1 MCGIAGFVGTKN
13 INFYEINKTLNIMHH
28 RGPDAK
34 GYKFFREKKNI
45 CLLHTRLKILDLS
58 DNANQPYTFDGLNLV
73 FNGEIYNFKE
83 LRKDLLKKGYNFKT
97 SSDTEV
103 LLKSFHCYGQ
113 NCVKRFEG
121 MWSFAIW
128 DNKNKKLFLSRDR
141 FGEKPLYYFRNF
153 ENIYFGS
160 EIKFIKSLHK
170 NIFKKNDLLIRKNL
184 FLGFKSIQK
193 TNETFFKGIYSVP
206 NSTNIIIDLNLN
218 ISRKNYYKPKLD
230 IKKYSYDKVLYET
243 EKLICKSLSIRLRS
257 DVPVAFCLSGGIDS
271 SLLAAIA
278 KKKLKK
284 DINTF
289 TLIDK
294 DNRYSEKNNVDVIS
308 KYLNC
313 QNTQV
318 DISKNKKNFFN
329 NLNELNQI
337 NDSPVSVISYYIQS
351 ILTKHISEEG
361 YKVSIT
367 GVGADEIFSGYYE
380 HYLTFF
386 HSISKKRKQYKENV
400 KYWKKFIKPIIRN
413 TLLKNDLFYLKNK
426 NDRSL
431 IFDHS
436 KMLQKFS
443 TENFSIPFEEKF
455 FTKNLMRNRM
465 LNELFYEIVPNILR
479 HDDINHMKYG
489 IENRS
494 PFLDKSLLNYSLK
507 IKNEYLINKGFQKVI
522 LRDIAKKY
530 LPSSIYND
538 RRKVGF
544 NAAIESLV
552 NFKDN
557 KTLNYMLSK
566 NSQIF
571 DYVDYQKFYTFLKNL
586 PKRRIPN
593 HYSKFLFSFLST
605 KNFLEQQ

>member
-1 MCGIAGFVGTKN
+1 MCGIAGFIGTKN
-13 INFYEINKTLNIMHH
+13 INLFEINKTLKIMHH
-28 RGPDAK
+28 RGPDAN
-34 GYKFFREKKNI
+34 GYKFFKEKKNI

-58 DNANQPYTFDGLNLV
+58 SNANQPYTFDGLNLV
-73 FNGEIYNFKE
+73 FNGEIYNYKE
-83 LRKDLLKKGYNFKT
+83 LRNDLSKKGYSFKT

-103 LLKSFHCYGQ
+103 LLKSFHFYGQ
-113 NCVKRFEG
+113 NCVKKFEG

-141 FGEKPLYYFRNF
+141 FGEKPLYYFQNS
-153 ENIYFGS
+153 ETIYFGS

-170 NIFKKNDLLIRKNL
+170 KFFEKNDLLIKKNL
-184 FLGFKSIQK
+184 FLGYKSIQK
-193 TNETFFKGIYSVP
+193 TNETFYKGIYSVA
-206 NSTNIIIDLNLN
+206 NSTNLIIDLNLKVLK
-218 ISRKNYYKPKLD
+218 KNYYKPKLN
-230 IKKYSYDKVLYET
+230 IQKYSYDEILGET
-243 EKLICKSLSIRLRS
+243 EKLIIKSLNIRLRS

-278 KKKLKK
+278 KKKLGK

-294 DNRYSEKNNVDVIS
+294 DNRYSEKNNVNSICE
-308 KYLNC
+308 YLNC
-313 QNTQV
+313 KNTQV
-318 DISKNKKNFFN
+318 DISKNKKSFFK
-329 NLNELNQI
+329 NLSELNKL
-337 NDSPVSVISYYIQS
+337 NDAPVSVISYYIQS
-351 ILTKHISEEG
+351 ILTKHISKKG

-380 HYLTFF
+380 HFLTYF
-386 HSISKKRKQYKENV
+386 HSIYKKKTKYKENL
-400 KYWKKFIKPIIRN
+400 KYWKKFIKPLLRN
-413 TLLKNDLFYLKNK
+413 KLLKNDLFYLENQ

-431 IFDHS
+431 VFDHS
-436 KMLQKFS
+436 ETIKKFS
-443 TENFSIPFEEKF
+443 SGNFSVPFEEKF

-479 HDDINHMKYG
+479 HDDINHMRYG

-494 PFLDKSLLNYSLK
+494 PFLDKSLVDYSLK
-507 IKNEYLINKGFQKVI
+507 IDDGFLIKNGYQKVI

-538 RRKVGF
+538 RKKVGF
-544 NAAIESLV
+544 NAAIETLV
-552 NFKDN
+552 DFNDS
-557 KTLNYMLSK
+557 KTLSYILNK

-571 DYVDYQKFYTFLKNL
+571 DYVDYQKFYIFIKNL
-586 PKRRIPN
+586 TYKKIPN

-605 KNFLEQQ
+605 KNFLEQK